1 MDQDKVAQNEQ
12 VSQTQSGNE
21 ESSNLP
27 NTGELVY
34 EAKKARKKAQE
45 AQAKV
50 EQLQSQIKAI
60 EDAKL
65 KEQENYKQ
73 LSERLEEEND
83 SLKNDA
89 DKGRKLVD
97 RLKSEAL
104 ESLPEEGRKFAEDMD
119 VEKAMDFVKYFDQ
132 QTKPATTNESASSP
146 TPSDTRNPFSELS
159 KDERQA
165 NWDAILQSYQGRN

>member
-97 RLKSEAL
+97 SLQKIWMLK
-104 ESLPEEGRKFAEDMD
+104 
-119 VEKAMDFVKYFDQ
+119 
-132 QTKPATTNESASSP
+132 KP
-146 TPSDTRNPFSELS
+146 
-159 KDERQA
+159 
-165 NWDAILQSYQGRN
+165 WIL